1 MTWHATILSLF
12 PEMFPGSLGLSLAG
26 RAMSRG
32 IWSLAAHDLRAHGL
46 GRHRSVDDTPFGG
59 GAGMVMR
66 ADVVDAALAA
76 HVRADD
82 PRPVLYPTPRG
93 RCLVQDDIRRYAA
106 GPGVVL
112 LCGRYEGIDERVLD
126 ARGIEQ
132 VSIGDYVLSGGEPAA
147 LVLLDAVVRLLPG
160 VMGGDGSGVEES
172 FSAGLLEYPHYT
184 KPAQWQGLAVPDIL
198 LSGNHAAIAAWRR
211 AASER
216 DTQLRRPDLWE
227 RHLSRPAPHL
237 SRSPQL
243 SSPSA
248 LPIPAGPR
256 N

>member
-1 MTWHATILSLF
+1 
-12 PEMFPGSLGLSLAG
+12 
-26 RAMSRG
+26 
-32 IWSLAAHDLRAHGL
+32 
-46 GRHRSVDDTPFGG
+46 
-59 GAGMVMR
+59 
-66 ADVVDAALAA
+66 VDAALAA
-76 HVRADD
+76 HVHADD
-82 PRPVLYPTPRG
+82 LRPVLYPTPRG

-112 LCGRYEGIDERVLD
+112 LCGRYEGLDERVLD

-160 VMGGDGSGVEES
+160 VMGGGDSGVEES

-184 KPAQWQGLAVPDIL
+184 KPAEWKGLAVPDIL

-216 DTQLRRPDLWE
+216 DTRLRRPDLWQ
-227 RHLSRPAPHL
+227 RHLSVT
-237 SRSPQL
+237 SV
-243 SSPSA
+243 